1 MNNKHLFVSSDAPEV
16 NTKDSTHD
24 YLLEGSNITLSCEA
38 EGNPPSVYNWTCDG
52 ENMLANTNNLNIT
65 RVNRTKTCT
74 CTAANY
80 LGSVTKTI
88 HVHVEPTGTRS
99 CLFHA

>member
-16 NTKDSTHD
+16 NTKDSNHD

-52 ENMLANTNNLNIT
+52 ENMLANTNSLNIT

-88 HVHVEPTGTRS
+88 NVHVEPRGTRL
-99 CLFHA
+99 CLFQA